1 MRHDPIAL
9 YRHALRCRDF
19 PLVDAL
25 TRAFRRDAV
34 LAWRADAVLQ
44 LAPREPVERP
54 VLRAARAFERVRALL
69 DPR

>member
-25 TRAFRRDAV
+25 TRAFRGDPL
-34 LAWRADAVLQ
+34 LAARADAVLQ
-44 LAPREPVERP
+44 LVPREPVERP
-54 VLRAARAFERVRALL
+54 GLRAARALERVRALL
-69 DPR
+69 DRR